1 MLRVAVW
8 GTGNMGATA
17 IRSATAFPGLQLT
30 GVITSS
36 DDKAGKDAATFAK
49 LDTATGVRA
58 STDVDAVLAGCDGV
72 AYMASGDIRPED
84 AIADIER
91 CLRVG
96 KHVVTPSLYSMYD
109 PRSAPR
115 EWVERLTRA
124 AEEGGGTL
132 LVSGVDPGWGNDA
145 LAVIAAGLCTRI
157 RAIHCQEIFDYS
169 TYNQPYAVKVSCGF
183 GRPMGRED
191 PVPMML
197 LPSVPTMVWGGN
209 IRLIGRGLGLE
220 VDEITEDVQ
229 RRPLEESVDT
239 VMGRFEKGT
248 QGAFWLKVIG
258 KAGGRERI
266 VIDHITRIHPSC
278 APDWPQPDE
287 GVGDHRVVIDG
298 DPQLTIVSR
307 ADVPGG
313 TRADGGN
320 TTAANRLLGALNW
333 LAEQKPGIYDGL
345 AVPMQS
351 ALPAEVE
358 AQRWAD

>member
-1 MLRVAVW
+1 
-8 GTGNMGATA
+8 MGSTA
-17 IRSATAFPGLQLT
+17 IRSAVAFPGLKLS

-36 DDKAGKDAATFAK
+36 PDKEGRDAATFAR
-49 LDTATGVRA
+49 LDAETGVSA
-58 STDVDAVLAGCDGV
+58 TTDVDAALAGCDTV
-72 AYMASGDIRPED
+72 AYMASGDIRPEE
-84 AIADIER
+84 AVAEIER
-91 CLRVG
+91 CLRAG
-96 KHVVTPSLYSMYD
+96 KHVVTPSLYSLYD
-109 PRSAPR
+109 PRSGPQ
-115 EWVERLTRA
+115 EWVECLTAA
-124 AEEGGGTL
+124 AEEGGASL

-157 RAIHCQEIFDYS
+157 RSIHCQEIFDYS

-183 GRPMGRED
+183 GQPMGRED

-197 LPSVPTMVWGGN
+197 LPSIPTMVWGAN
-209 IRLIGRGLGLE
+209 IRLIARGLGLE
-220 VDEITEDVQ
+220 IDEITEEVE
-229 RRPLEESVDT
+229 RLPLEESIDT

-258 KAGGRERI
+258 KSGGRERI

-287 GVGDHRVVIDG
+287 GVGDHRVVVDG
-298 DPQLTIVSR
+298 DPRLTILSR

-333 LAEQKPGIYDGL
+333 LADQKPRIYDGL
-345 AVPMQS
+345 DVPMQS
-351 ALPAEVE
+351 ALPPEVE
-358 AQRWAD
+358 ATRWAH

>member
-1 MLRVAVW
+1 MLRIAVW
-8 GTGNMGATA
+8 GTGNMGATS
-17 IRSATAFPGLQLT
+17 IRSATAFPGLGLT

-36 DDKAGKDAATFAK
+36 DDKAGKDAATFAN
-49 LDTATGVRA
+49 LDTATGVTA
-58 STDVDAVLAGCDGV
+58 STNVDSVLAGCDAV
-72 AYMASGDIRPED
+72 AYMASGDIRPEE

-91 CLRVG
+91 CLRAG
-96 KHVVTPSLYSMYD
+96 QHVVTPSLYSLYD
-109 PRSAPR
+109 PRSAPP
-115 EWVERLTRA
+115 EWLERLTRA

-157 RAIHCQEIFDYS
+157 RSIHCQEIFDYS
-169 TYNQPYAVKVSCGF
+169 TYNQPHAVKVLCGF

-220 VDEITEDVQ
+220 IDEITEEVQ

-239 VMGRFEKGT
+239 VMGRFGKGT

-287 GVGDHRVVIDG
+287 GAGDHRVGVDG

-345 AVPMQS
+345 DVPMRS
-351 ALPAEVE
+351 NLPAEVE
-358 AQRWAD
+358 AQRWSD